1 MKFFVPGIKRYETE
15 HYRQSSPHCFAPIS
29 LTGPQ
34 CELQCDHC
42 RGALLRHMFDAR
54 RRGLFET
61 ARRLKERGTRGVL
74 ITGGS
79 SSEGRIPV
87 DAHID
92 DIGRIVSDLDLQVT
106 VHTGFIDESTASA
119 LKLAGI
125 HSAMTDVIGSA
136 ETMRSVCRLEGD
148 IGLFEQSLVIL
159 SGCGI
164 KAVPHIVAGL
174 DHGRII
180 GEYEALRIV
189 SRCNIDALVM
199 VVLMPLAGTPMEDVE
214 GPQPNELRKLF
225 QQARGLI
232 TDKPVYLGCAR
243 PAGERGTEIGM
254 LALEC
259 GFDGI
264 AFPSADVARRAEEM
278 GRRPSYIESCCSL

>member
-1 MKFFVPGIKRYETE
+1 MSFSATT
-15 HYRQSSPHCFAPIS
+15 A
-29 LTGPQ
+29 
-34 CELQCDHC
+34 
-42 RGALLRHMFDAR
+42 GALLEHMFDAR

-61 ARRLKERGTRGVL
+61 ARRLKARGTRGVL

-79 SSEGRIPV
+79 NRKGELPL
-87 DAHID
+87 DDHID
-92 DIGRIVSDLDLQVT
+92 DIGRIVRDLGLKVT
-106 VHTGFIDESTASA
+106 VHTGFINEATGLA
-119 LKLAGI
+119 LKRAGI

-136 ETMRSVCRLEGD
+136 ETMRRVCRLDGG
-148 IGLFEQSLVIL
+148 IGLFEESLVIL
-159 SGCGI
+159 AGCGI

-180 GEYEALRIV
+180 GEYKALRIV
-189 SRCNIDALVM
+189 SRRNIAALVM

-214 GPQPNELRKLF
+214 GPRPGELRKLF
-225 QQARGLI
+225 EQARRSI

-243 PAGERGTEIGM
+243 PAGERGSAIGM

-264 AFPSADVARRAEEM
+264 AFPSADVARHAEKM
-278 GRRPSYIESCCSL
+278 GKSPSYVESCCSL